1 MESTG
6 TITFASRAFDALRAA
21 INEHTDSE
29 DTSITVDE
37 DTRYESKSLMS
48 DEDLAHHLVRVAT
61 ASPRTTVPPGATAVA
76 YTGVDV
82 AGTGERTVIALAI
95 PHNSHATD
103 DNPEWTALLQI
114 LEKHDATGAF
124 AHRDGE
130 HRWLT
135 EFGDRAV
142 HDATTQ
148 TMAAQ
153 ILRAETAEPRLTAAR
168 GDVPAACQGA
178 SVASSAVDTGQ
189 HIQQLAQRV
198 VALREA
204 YYQGEPLVA
213 DADYDALEDE
223 LRGLIE
229 AHPDL
234 TPDPNPLDRV
244 GAPATLHAPVRHSR
258 PMLSLEK
265 ATTFEQ
271 VAAFFH
277 RFPGQPVVVMPK
289 LDGLSLAL
297 VYQEGRLA
305 RAVTRGDGT
314 TGDDVTVLV
323 RALVDAVPERIDV
336 PGRVEVRGEAVMLRS
351 TFLAY
356 NNAHPTKPLINPR
369 NAAAGTLRAK
379 DPATVAERRLQFFGF
394 DLDTP
399 ADSAA
404 EDLQE
409 GLAALGITAADM
421 RHCADAEQAQVAIT
435 AIERTRN
442 DLDYDL
448 DGAVLRL
455 ADRDAYAAAGTR
467 SNSPRGALAF
477 KFAAEE
483 KTTVLV
489 EVVWD
494 VGKTGKIVPV
504 ALLEPVFVGGTTVT
518 KATLAN
524 QEVIRARD
532 IKIGDTVLVRR
543 AGDVIPF
550 VAGVLDASQRT
561 GEEREI
567 VPPTTC
573 PSCQQPVTEQGNSR
587 ELFCSNVSCPA
598 QTVRR
603 LIHWASRAAA
613 DIDAIGPVWIER
625 LAEAGLLE
633 SPADFYTLTKER
645 LLEFDRIG
653 EVSAAR
659 MIDSIDAS
667 RQVGMRRAL
676 IGLAIPMASEGTA
689 ARLAR
694 AGFRS
699 LEEVADAG
707 EERLVAVEDIGP
719 KVAASLVAHLTRLR
733 PELQR
738 LRAAGVS
745 LDVREEDLPPV
756 VAADA
761 PLAGK
766 TVVITGA
773 ISDPR
778 SGEKVARPTFQRL
791 CEKAGA
797 TAASSVSANTD
808 LLITGAGVGQSKLT
822 RAQNLGVE
830 IVDQVE
836 IWKVLITAKVV

>member
-1 MESTG
+1 ME
-6 TITFASRAFDALRAA
+6 
-21 INEHTDSE
+21 
-29 DTSITVDE
+29 
-37 DTRYESKSLMS
+37 
-48 DEDLAHHLVRVAT
+48 
-61 ASPRTTVPPGATAVA
+61 
-76 YTGVDV
+76 
-82 AGTGERTVIALAI
+82 TGEHIRELA
-95 PHNSHATD
+95 
-103 DNPEWTALLQI
+103 
-114 LEKHDATGAF
+114 
-124 AHRDGE
+124 
-130 HRWLT
+130 
-135 EFGDRAV
+135 DR
-142 HDATTQ
+142 
-148 TMAAQ
+148 
-153 ILRAETAEPRLTAAR
+153 I
-168 GDVPAACQGA
+168 
-178 SVASSAVDTGQ
+178 
-189 HIQQLAQRV
+189 
-198 VALREA
+198 VALHEA
-204 YYQGEPLVA
+204 YYQGSPLVA
-213 DADYDALEDE
+213 DAEYDLIEDE
-223 LRGLIE
+223 LRGLIA
-229 AHPDL
+229 AHPEL
-234 TPDPNPLDRV
+234 TPDPNPLEQV
-244 GAPATLHAPVRHSR
+244 GAPAVLHAPIRHSR

-265 ATTFEQ
+265 STTPEQ
-271 VAAFFH
+271 VAAFFD

-297 VYQEGRLA
+297 VYEEGRLA
-305 RAVTRGDGT
+305 RAITRGDGT
-314 TGDDVTVLV
+314 TGDDVTKLV
-323 RALVDAVPERIDV
+323 RALVDGVPQRISV
-336 PGRVEVRGEAVMLRS
+336 AGRVEVRGEAVMLRS

-356 NNAHPTKPLINPR
+356 NTAHPDKPLINPR

-394 DLDTP
+394 DLDTS
-399 ADSAA
+399 DGGAA
-404 EDLQE
+404 RDLGD
-409 GLAALGITAADM
+409 GLAALGVAGAQMQI
-421 RHCADAEQAQVAIT
+421 CADAEQAQAAIT
-435 AIERTRN
+435 AIEQGRN

-483 KTTVLV
+483 KTTLLR
-489 EVVWD
+489 EVIWD

-504 ALLEPVFVGGTTVT
+504 AWLEPVFVGGTTVT

-532 IKIGDTVLVRR
+532 IKVADTVLVRR

-561 GEEREI
+561 GEEVEI
-567 VPPTTC
+567 VPPTAC
-573 PSCQQPVTEQGNSR
+573 PSCAQPVTEQGNSR
-587 ELFCSNVSCPA
+587 ELFCTNVSCPA

-613 DIDAIGPVWIER
+613 DIDAIGGVWIER
-625 LAEAGLLE
+625 LAEAGILE
-633 SPADFYTLTKER
+633 HPSDFYTLTKER
-645 LLEFDRIG
+645 LLEFDRVG

-667 RQVGMRRAL
+667 RQVGLRRAL
-676 IGLAIPMASEGTA
+676 IGLAIPMASDGTA

-694 AGFRS
+694 AGFGS

-733 PELQR
+733 PELER
-738 LRAAGVS
+738 LRERGVS
-745 LDVREEDLPPV
+745 LDVRAEDLPPV
-756 VAADA
+756 VAAGA

-773 ISDPR
+773 LSDPR

-808 LLITGAGVGQSKLT
+808 MLITGAGVGESKLT
-822 RAQNLGVE
+822 KAEKLGVE
-830 IVDQVE
+830 VVDQGQ
-836 IWKVLITAKVV
+836 IWNALIAAKVV

>member
-1 MESTG
+1 ME
-6 TITFASRAFDALRAA
+6 
-21 INEHTDSE
+21 
-29 DTSITVDE
+29 
-37 DTRYESKSLMS
+37 
-48 DEDLAHHLVRVAT
+48 
-61 ASPRTTVPPGATAVA
+61 
-76 YTGVDV
+76 
-82 AGTGERTVIALAI
+82 TGERIQELA
-95 PHNSHATD
+95 
-103 DNPEWTALLQI
+103 
-114 LEKHDATGAF
+114 
-124 AHRDGE
+124 
-130 HRWLT
+130 
-135 EFGDRAV
+135 DR
-142 HDATTQ
+142 
-148 TMAAQ
+148 
-153 ILRAETAEPRLTAAR
+153 I
-168 GDVPAACQGA
+168 
-178 SVASSAVDTGQ
+178 
-189 HIQQLAQRV
+189 
-198 VALREA
+198 VALRDA

-213 DADYDALEDE
+213 DAEYDTIEDE
-223 LRGLIE
+223 LRALIA
-229 AHPDL
+229 AHPEL
-234 TPDPNPLDRV
+234 TPEPNPLDQV
-244 GAPATLHAPVRHSR
+244 GAPAVLHAPVRHSR

-265 ATTFEQ
+265 ATKPEQ
-271 VAAFFH
+271 VEAFFQ

-297 VYQEGRLA
+297 VFEDGRLV

-314 TGDDVTVLV
+314 TGDDVTMLV
-323 RALVDAVPERIDV
+323 RALVDGVPDRIEL

-351 TFLAY
+351 TFTAY
-356 NNAHPTKPLINPR
+356 NAAHPDKPLINPR

-394 DLDTP
+394 DLDTSD
-399 ADSAA
+399 DSAA
-404 EDLQE
+404 HDLGA
-409 GLAALGITAADM
+409 GLHALGVEGARM
-421 RHCADAEQAQVAIT
+421 RLCADAAQAQAAIT
-435 AIERTRN
+435 EIEQGRN
-442 DLDYDL
+442 DLDYDI

-483 KTTVLV
+483 KTTLLAD
-489 EVVWD
+489 VVWD

-504 ALLEPVFVGGTTVT
+504 AWLEPVFVGGTTVT

-550 VAGVLDASQRT
+550 VAGVLDAAART

-567 VPPTTC
+567 VPPTAC
-573 PSCQQPVTEQGNSR
+573 PSCGQPVTEQGNSR
-587 ELFCSNVSCPA
+587 ELFCTNVACPA

-613 DIDAIGPVWIER
+613 DIDAIGQVWIER
-625 LAEAGLLE
+625 LAEAGILE
-633 SPADFYTLTKER
+633 RPSDFYTLTQER

-659 MIDSIDAS
+659 MIESIDAS
-667 RQVGMRRAL
+667 RQVGLRRAL
-676 IGLAIPMASEGTA
+676 IGLAIPMASDGTA

-694 AGFRS
+694 AGFGS

-733 PELQR
+733 PELER

-745 LDVREEDLPPV
+745 LDVREEDLAPV
-756 VAADA
+756 VAAGA

-791 CEKAGA
+791 CEQAGA

-808 LLITGAGVGQSKLT
+808 LLITGAGVGDSKL
-822 RAQNLGVE
+822 AKAEKLGVE
-830 IVDQVE
+830 VVDQGA
-836 IWKVLITAKVV
+836 IWTMLISAKVV